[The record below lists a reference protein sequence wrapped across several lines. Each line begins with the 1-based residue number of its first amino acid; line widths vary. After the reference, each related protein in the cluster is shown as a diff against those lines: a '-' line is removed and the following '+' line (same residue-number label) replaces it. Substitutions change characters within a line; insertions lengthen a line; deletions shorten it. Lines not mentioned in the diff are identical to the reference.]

1 MLFLRIKFI
10 IMTLSSDIYLTSFSG
25 GVASTLQLSCL
36 YWLRTCIKYQYV
48 YNTSLHHTFLKLY
61 RDSDRFRLYRGFIP
75 TCSKVGLGKIAEA
88 GIISYFKPE
97 LSKNNIFEQS
107 IYASSLTSI
116 WKMTLMPLDMLSN
129 SYQVNGIQSS
139 QIVRNKI
146 QKYGYSVLWNGTT
159 IYFGIAQMNYFLWIY
174 TYNNLNLKLPSHIH
188 PDLKNALIG
197 FSASFVADLVVN
209 PFRIIKTYKQSQVDE
224 KNYPEIIKRVFL
236 EEKRFL
242 TGFNSKMLFNCVN
255 SAIYLVIWKRLENY
269 VHPLRNTDRS
279 NTQL

>member
-1 MLFLRIKFI
+1 
-10 IMTLSSDIYLTSFSG
+10 MTLTSDIYLTSISG
-25 GVASTLQLSCL
+25 GIASSLQLSCL

-48 YNTSLHHTFLKLY
+48 YNTSLHYTFLKLY

-75 TCSKVGLGKIAEA
+75 TCSKVGLGKIGEA
-88 GIISYFKPE
+88 GLISYFKPE
-97 LSKNNIFEQS
+97 VSKNNIFEQS
-107 IYASSLTSI
+107 IYASFLTSI
-116 WKMTLMPLDMLSN
+116 WKMSLMPLDMLSN

-174 TYNNLNLKLPSHIH
+174 TYNNLNLKLPSHIY
-188 PDLKNALIG
+188 PDFKNALIG
-197 FSASFVADLVVN
+197 FSASFVSDLVVN

-224 KNYPEIIKRVFL
+224 KSYPELIKRVFL

-269 VHPLRNTDRS
+269 VHPFQNIDRS
-279 NTQL
+279 KPQL